1 MVFSGYWPAYSGGF
15 GGIKLKPPAKEMFTL
30 SNRMFFNR
38 YATPFVKQPE
48 MGQPRVSVRLE
59 PVMFRK
65 VIPLTLPG
73 ATPMSRL
80 PKTMKMAF
88 WQPEKL
94 IL

>member
-1 MVFSGYWPAYSGGF
+1 
-15 GGIKLKPPAKEMFTL
+15 MFTL

-80 PKTMKMAF
+80 PK
-88 WQPEKL
+88 
-94 IL
+94 